1 MKAKN
6 IRLYNGIFLS
16 VFTCLLGVAFIAVT
30 LVIFSEGNWQAGAS
44 SRDLVAKMLFP
55 LSIPFYLWIAA
66 IITGFVLSEVYPYK
80 QRSVNKIKESVT
92 LKRLA
97 ARLPEGS
104 GEEYESDMRK
114 ITVEKRSR
122 LIAYAT
128 CAAICFAGAIA
139 SGIFLLNPAHFA
151 QSTSVNDSMLK
162 VLANVGPWVLAAF
175 AACVGLTLFEKYSM
189 LREITILKGLI
200 SKNKGNPVVKYNS
213 PETRFNAFFARVRE
227 ILSSKYFLW
236 SVRGVLAAVA
246 VTFIILGVFNQGMR
260 DVLTKAINI
269 CMECIGLG

>member
-1 MKAKN
+1 
-6 IRLYNGIFLS
+6 
-16 VFTCLLGVAFIAVT
+16 
-30 LVIFSEGNWQAGAS
+30 
-44 SRDLVAKMLFP
+44 
-55 LSIPFYLWIAA
+55 
-66 IITGFVLSEVYPYK
+66 
-80 QRSVNKIKESVT
+80 
-92 LKRLA
+92 
-97 ARLPEGS
+97 
-104 GEEYESDMRK
+104 MRK

-189 LREITILKGLI
+189 LREITIIKGLI

-227 ILSSKYFLW
+227 IF
-236 SVRGVLAAVA
+236 
-246 VTFIILGVFNQGMR
+246 T
-260 DVLTKAINI
+260 
-269 CMECIGLG
+269 